1 MTIANLL
8 PMNALLITPAL
19 LLSSLA
25 AHAQND
31 GHYPIE
37 VQSCNRV
44 VSFQQAPQ
52 AAVSNDVNLT
62 EMMLALGLE
71 QHMVGYTGISGWK
84 TLSPEL
90 RDGVA
95 ELPELSPK
103 YPSKEVLLGA
113 DADFY
118 FAGWNYGMRVGGGV
132 TPDTLKPLGI
142 KVYEL
147 SESCVHIMD
156 KPKVSMDDLYI
167 DLLNL
172 GRIFNV
178 EYKAQA
184 LVKGYQQSLEQFQQ
198 TLAPLFEPVKVF
210 VYDSGEEQPF
220 TAGRFGMPTALI
232 EAAGGINIVDDVAK
246 SWTQIGWESV
256 IDRNPEVI
264 VIVNYGDVTAQ
275 QKIDFLLS
283 NPAFSDIPAIK
294 NQRFVV
300 LEYVAATPGPRN
312 IDAIKTLAEAFRTA
326 L

>member
-1 MTIANLL
+1 MTIANLFTI
-8 PMNALLITPAL
+8 NALLITPAL
-19 LLSSLA
+19 LLSPLA

-31 GHYPIE
+31 GHYPVE

-90 RDGVA
+90 RAGVA

-132 TPDTLKPLGI
+132 TPDTLEPLGI

-156 KPKVSMDDLYI
+156 KPKVSMDDLYA

-178 EYKAQA
+178 EHKAQA

-198 TLAPLFEPVKVF
+198 KLAPLSEPVKVF

-232 EAAGGINIVDDVAK
+232 EAAGGVNIVDDVAK

-294 NQRFVV
+294 NQHFVV